1 MSESDN
7 KGLPQVG
14 TRELRQFA
22 LRAFERHFG
31 VQVPHRLP
39 RHQLFHSEDKSWR
52 VYLATFGKKGGNN
65 YWYDFTENGLKFLRA
80 HPKNS
85 YLLCAHGL
93 TEMAYAIPY
102 EVFRHYQDFLLE
114 NSGKKR
120 RRAVLN
126 FKGDPASG
134 EVVWRIDKT
143 GERIALKEY
152 EIPLAMEDRSGEVLQ
167 AAESDVTPYAGR
179 RGPEPSI
186 ENIGYAV
193 QRDAKRAAYTYAFR
207 FDNMDI
213 WKIGWAHDVQKRC
226 ADVNAH
232 IPSELLEE
240 IDCAL
245 TPADAVWKR
254 YKQCRWPTAHEAW
267 HMEQT
272 LLDEFRS
279 NIRERV
285 RCTEPEFN
293 HAWTRVSARLG
304 A

>member
-7 KGLPQVG
+7 KGLPQIG
-14 TRELRQFA
+14 TKELRQQA

-52 VYLATFGKKGGNN
+52 VYVATINKD
-65 YWYDFTENGLKFLRA
+65 YHWYGFTEKGLSFLEQ
-80 HPKNS
+80 HVGTS
-85 YLLCAHGL
+85 YVLCAHGQSQK
-93 TEMAYAIPY
+93 AYAIPY
-102 EVFRHYQDFLLE
+102 GLFARHRENLSANKSNRMEVHFSED
-114 NSGKKR
+114 SM
-120 RRAVLN
+120 
-126 FKGDPASG
+126 SG

-143 GERIALKEY
+143 GELIALKDY
-152 EIPLAMEDRSGEVLQ
+152 EIPLATEDTSSEGLQ
-167 AAESDVTPYAGR
+167 AAEPDAAPYEGR

-193 QRDAKRAAYTYAFR
+193 QRDARRAAWTYAFR

-240 IDCAL
+240 IDCSL
-245 TPADAVWKR
+245 TPADAVWR
-254 YKQCRWPTAHEAW
+254 PYKQCRWRTAHEAW
-267 HMEQT
+267 HMEQA

-293 HAWTRVSARLG
+293 QAWTRVSARLG